1 MSASNR
7 SPTALGRRAGHR
19 RRDAQP
25 PAPDRGDEQDGD
37 EVDDAERDHRRDL
50 GQRVHERG
58 RDRDGDG
65 RHHDAE
71 DADERT
77 STSSVRRDR
86 SFTYPA

>member
-1 MSASNR
+1 MRASTR
-7 SPTALGRRAGHR
+7 TPW
-19 RRDAQP
+19 
-25 PAPDRGDEQDGD
+25 APDRGHEQDGD

-71 DADERT
+71 DG
-77 STSSVRRDR
+77 RRAHVDVHR
-86 SFTYPA
+86 AA